1 MAARRGR
8 PSTVVS
14 VLRAE
19 LQQYRGG
26 LAGLS
31 KDSGVPLP
39 TIYRI
44 TGTRMRRA
52 PLATLQALANAIAS
66 NKSDVGRARI
76 LVRLAALWARDSEP
90 ESPAQ

>member
-8 PSTVVS
+8 PPTVVS
-14 VLRAE
+14 ALRTE
-19 LQQYRGG
+19 LARYPGG
-26 LAGLS
+26 LAGLAR
-31 KDSGVPLP
+31 DSGVPLT

-52 PLATLQALANAIAS
+52 PLTTLQALANAIGRS
-66 NKSDVGRARI
+66 KSDVGRSKI